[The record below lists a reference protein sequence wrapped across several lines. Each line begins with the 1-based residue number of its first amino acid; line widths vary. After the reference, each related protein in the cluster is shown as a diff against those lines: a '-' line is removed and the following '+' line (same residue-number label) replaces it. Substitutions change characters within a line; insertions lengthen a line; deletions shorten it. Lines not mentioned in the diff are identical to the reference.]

1 MQASWCFR
9 VGRKGNPVK
18 FRGCPRS
25 CKVVS
30 CLERVQIFSI
40 KPLDGYPGRR
50 KDDKPENLPD
60 ARMINTFGGK
70 EMNGLVRL
78 LCLLCVCGMFCC
90 CKSNTSKKSAEK
102 QTVQVGKDSLHPV
115 QIKYAKGFWLEYR
128 DGYTVLNIKDPQ
140 ESSHTH
146 YQYALIPRGK
156 KVQTPAELPVVEI
169 PVRSVVCMTSLQ
181 LSNFIKLGEIDKVVG
196 ITSTRFLFNE
206 GMQSRVDEGKT
217 RRIGIEGNFDNEVI
231 MSLNPDLMLIS
242 PFKRG
247 GYDAVKDIGIP
258 LVPHL
263 GYKEMTPL
271 GQAEWIKF
279 VGLLLGMDDKA
290 KAEFDRIENRYNALK
305 AMVGEVKRRPVVF
318 SGELR
323 GGVWY
328 AVGGKSFLA
337 QLFHDAGADYFLKD
351 DPRSGGVTLD
361 FETVYNQAESADYW
375 RIANSFAGE
384 YCYDALKAQDER
396 YADFKA
402 FKDKRVVYCNMRE
415 KPFYE
420 SMPAEPEVVLADMI
434 RVFHPEILPDHE
446 PVYYDLLK
454 K

>member
-1 MQASWCFR
+1 MTSQKTC
-9 VGRKGNPVK
+9 
-18 FRGCPRS
+18 
-25 CKVVS
+25 
-30 CLERVQIFSI
+30 QMT
-40 KPLDGYPGRR
+40 
-50 KDDKPENLPD
+50 
-60 ARMINTFGGK
+60 RMINTFGGK

-78 LCLLCVCGMFCC
+78 LCILCACGVFCC
-90 CKSNTSKKSAEK
+90 CKSKTSKKSVEK
-102 QTVQVGKDSLHPV
+102 QTVQAGSDSIPRV
-115 QIKYAKGFWLEYR
+115 RIKYAKGFWLEYR
-128 DGYTVLNIKDPQ
+128 DGYAVLNVKDPQ
-140 ESSHTH
+140 ESSHTC

-156 KVQTPAELPVVEI
+156 KVQTPAELPVVEV

-181 LSNFIKLGEIDKVVG
+181 LSNFIKLDATDRVVG
-196 ITSTRFLFNE
+196 ITSTRFLFNGE
-206 GMQSRVDEGKT
+206 MQKRVDEGKT
-217 RRIGIEGNFDNEVI
+217 RRIGIEGNFDNEII

-279 VGLLLGMDDKA
+279 VGLLLGMEDKA
-290 KAEFDRIENRYNALK
+290 GLEFDRIENRYNSLK
-305 AMVGEVKRRPVVF
+305 AMVGDVQRRPVVF

-384 YCYDALKAQDER
+384 YCYAALKAQDER

-402 FKDKRVVYCNMRE
+402 FKDKRVIYCNMRE

-434 RVFHPEILPDHE
+434 RVFHPGVLPDHE
-446 PVYYDLLK
+446 PVYYDLLNK
-454 K
+454 

>member
-1 MQASWCFR
+1 MQ
-9 VGRKGNPVK
+9 
-18 FRGCPRS
+18 
-25 CKVVS
+25 
-30 CLERVQIFSI
+30 L
-40 KPLDGYPGRR
+40 
-50 KDDKPENLPD
+50 
-60 ARMINTFGGK
+60 INTFGGK
-70 EMNGLVRL
+70 EMNVVRL
-78 LCLLCVCGMFCC
+78 FCLLCVCSVLFG
-90 CKSNTSKKSAEK
+90 CKSVSRK
-102 QTVQVGKDSLHPV
+102 QSSGEQKAKGEIDTVSRIS
-115 QIKYAKGFWLEYR
+115 IKYAKGFWLEER
-128 DGYTVLNIKDPQ
+128 DGYMVLNIKDPQ

-146 YQYALIPRGK
+146 YQYALVPRGV
-156 KVQTPAELPVVEI
+156 KVQTPGNMPVVQL
-169 PVRSVVCMTSLQ
+169 PVRSAVCMTSLQ
-181 LSNFIKLGEIDKVVG
+181 LSNFIKLEAMDRVVG
-196 ITSTRFLFNE
+196 ITSTRFLFNPE
-206 GMQSRVDEGKT
+206 MQKRVEEGKT
-217 RRIGIEGNFDNEVI
+217 LRIGIEGNFDNEVI
-231 MSLNPDLMLIS
+231 MSINPDLMLIS

-247 GYDAVKDIGIP
+247 GYDAVKDIGVP

-279 VGLLLGMDDKA
+279 VGILLGMEDVA
-290 KAEFDRIENRYNALK
+290 NREFDRIEQRYNSLK
-305 AMVGEVKRRPVVF
+305 AMVGEVQRRPVVF

-402 FKDKRVVYCNMRE
+402 FKEKHVIYCNMRQ

-420 SMPAEPEVVLADMI
+420 SMPAEPEIVLADMI
-434 RVFHPEILPDHE
+434 KVFHPEILPDYE
-446 PVYYDLLK
+446 PVYYDSLK